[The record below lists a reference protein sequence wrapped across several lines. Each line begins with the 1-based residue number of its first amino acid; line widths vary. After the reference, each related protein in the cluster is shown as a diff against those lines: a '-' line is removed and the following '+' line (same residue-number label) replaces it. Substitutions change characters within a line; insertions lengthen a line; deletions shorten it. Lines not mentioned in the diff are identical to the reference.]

1 VAVAA
6 TVHASG
12 ATSPIAA
19 AQAGKRKAAGLGL
32 DGSPKSAR
40 VDVGYGGGAEGA
52 SGAAA
57 GAGAG
62 FVAEVAGAAEEEAAG
77 TMSMGT
83 SMGTSMGL
91 MMTTPAHA
99 PALARPATSAKQK
112 RENEAKVK
120 AAYEAKGPMTVSYQ
134 SWKRGLHPMQ
144 VEAIVSGLPWETIQP
159 ACVALQ

>member
-1 VAVAA
+1 MGCAVCV

-12 ATSPIAA
+12 STTPIGS
-19 AQAGKRKAAGLGL
+19 AQVGQRKAAGLVLG
-32 DGSPKSAR
+32 GSPKSAR
-40 VDVGYGGGAEGA
+40 VDLGYGGEAEDA
-52 SGAAA
+52 SGVVA

-62 FVAEVAGAAEEEAAG
+62 FVAEVAGAAEAAG
-77 TMSMGT
+77 TSMS
-83 SMGTSMGL
+83 L

-99 PALARPATSAKQK
+99 PALPRPATSAKQR

-120 AAYEAKGPMTVSYQ
+120 AAYEARGGMTVSYQ

-159 ACVALQ
+159 ACVAQQ

>member
-1 VAVAA
+1 
-6 TVHASG
+6 
-12 ATSPIAA
+12 
-19 AQAGKRKAAGLGL
+19 LG
-32 DGSPKSAR
+32 GSPKSAR
-40 VDVGYGGGAEGA
+40 VDVGYGGGAESA

-62 FVAEVAGAAEEEAAG
+62 FMAEVAGAAEAAG
-77 TMSMGT
+77 TTVS
-83 SMGTSMGL
+83 S

-99 PALARPATSAKQK
+99 PPLARPATSAKQK